1 MKKNKKIQ
9 KMTISKETLA
19 HLQPESLELR
29 KAGGYSGPSCD
40 IYRYCT
46 MALDCAGSETTC

>member
-9 KMTISKETLA
+9 KMTINKETLA

-46 MALDCAGSETTC
+46 MVIDCAGSETTC